1 MCGIMGYA
9 CFGEKRPSKEHLTE
23 MFSLLESRG
32 RDASGIAFIQDNQL
46 IVNKAPIKS
55 SLFVKTKEWQNVKLS
70 KIMIMHTRAATQGS
84 NKNEANNHPI
94 FNKLGIAIVHN
105 GIINNDREIFSKT
118 QKRDG
123 EVDSEAILA
132 VLSSKGKGDKI
143 KHVFDRLDG
152 SFAFAAINRTE
163 PDKLILV
170 KKDNPIDL
178 YYDSESDI
186 LYFCS
191 ERRIMQ
197 EALRL
202 KTHSFRGF
210 NLGEGSYHFYEMKN
224 NHALI
229 INAIDGVESYAK
241 YSPRKVN
248 YYDRDFLFRTR
259 EEEMIIECPYCL
271 EKTNYF
277 LGKLFNK
284 CAHCGMDISEEELYY
299 M

>member
-9 CFGEKRPSKEHLTE
+9 CFGEKRPSKEHITD
-23 MFSLLESRG
+23 MFALLESRG
-32 RDASGIAFIQDNQL
+32 RDSSGYGFIENNQL
-46 IVNKAPIKS
+46 FVHKAPIKS
-55 SLFVKTKEWQNVKLS
+55 SLFVKTKEWQNVNLS

-105 GIINNDREIFSKT
+105 GIINNDNEIFSKN

-143 KHVFDRLDG
+143 KHVFDKLEG
-152 SFAFAAINRTE
+152 SFAFAAINKSE
-163 PDKLILV
+163 PEKLILV
-170 KKDNPIDL
+170 KKDNPLDL
-178 YYDSESDI
+178 YYDMDGDI

-197 EALRL
+197 EALKL
-202 KTHSFRGF
+202 KIQSFRGF

-224 NHALI
+224 NYALI
-229 INAIDGVESYAK
+229 INTEGVESYEK
-241 YSPRKVN
+241 YSPRRVN
-248 YYDRDFLFRTR
+248 YFDRDYLFRTR

-271 EKTNYF
+271 EPTNF
-277 LGKLFNK
+277 FFGKLFNK
-284 CAHCGMDISEEELYY
+284 CSNCGMDISEEELYY
-299 M
+299 C